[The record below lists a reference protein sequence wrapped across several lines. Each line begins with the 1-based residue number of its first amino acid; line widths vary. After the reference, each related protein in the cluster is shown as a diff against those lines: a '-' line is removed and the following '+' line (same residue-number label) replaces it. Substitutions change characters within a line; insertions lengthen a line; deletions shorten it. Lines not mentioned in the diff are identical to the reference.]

1 MTTTTAPA
9 PPAAPTARTPSL
21 RRYGRM
27 LGRYLQP
34 QWRAAAALGLLLLGS
49 IGLQLLVPQI
59 LRRFIDAASVAATD
73 GRGIAAAMAAA
84 PAWWAPGGLLGL
96 ALLFL
101 IVALLTQLL
110 GAGATYAGAAVGWTA
125 TNALRS
131 DLARHCLGLD
141 LGFHKTRTAGEMIE
155 RIDGDV
161 TALSDFFAQFSVR
174 VLGGLLLLVGIL
186 VVLWFENAWIGAAL
200 TLFTLLELAVLART
214 REVAVPA
221 TTLEREANAKLFGFV
236 EERLAGIED
245 IRANGGGAHALHR
258 FLVPIRTFFFHT
270 RRAWMLRSVVWLS
283 SYGLFVLGS
292 LVTLGASI
300 HLVTAGAITLGTG
313 YMVFQYMVML
323 QAPIEQITQ
332 QMQQLQRAGAS
343 IGRVDDLLRT
353 QSALAPGADRPLPDG
368 PLEVRFDDVT
378 FRYADAAPG
387 TPPILDEV
395 RLRLAPGRVL
405 GLLGRTGSGKTT
417 LTRLLF
423 RFYDP
428 DVGTV
433 RIAGVPTVDVD
444 LDVLRT
450 RVGMVTQDVQLFQA
464 TVRENLTFF
473 DRTIPDERLRAVLH
487 QVGLGEWLAQLP
499 DGLDTFVK
507 AGGGNLSAGEAQ
519 LLAFARVFL
528 KDPGLVIL
536 DEPSSRLDPATERHL
551 ERCVERLL
559 RGRTAII
566 IAHRLETVERAD
578 EVLILEAGRVVE
590 HGPRERLAADPG
602 ARYARLLAAAR
613 GRPAVDLRAGDG
625 PEQVHPDL
633 LELA

>member
-1 MTTTTAPA
+1 MTTAAAQTT
-9 PPAAPTARTPSL
+9 PAAARAPTVQ
-21 RRYGRM
+21 RYGRM
-27 LGRYLQP
+27 LGRYLRP
-34 QWRAAAALGLLLLGS
+34 QWRPAALLALLLLGS

-59 LRRFIDAASVAATD
+59 LRRFIDAASSSAASGT
-73 GRGIAAAMAAA
+73 GIAATMSAE
-84 PAWWAPGGLLGL
+84 PVWWAPGGLPGL

-101 IVALLTQLL
+101 CVALLTQLL
-110 GAGATYAGAAVGWTA
+110 GAAATYAGAAVGWTA

-141 LGFHKTRTAGEMIE
+141 LGFHKARTAGEMIE

-174 VLGGLLLLVGIL
+174 VLGGILLLAGIL
-186 VVLWFENAWIGAAL
+186 VVLWLENALIGAAM
-200 TLFTLLELAVLART
+200 TIFTLLELAVLART
-214 REVAVPA
+214 RSVAVPA
-221 TTLEREANAKLFGFV
+221 TTLEREAHAKLFGFI

-245 IRANGGGAHALHR
+245 VRANGAGAHALHR
-258 FLVPIRTFFFHT
+258 FLVPVRTFFFHT

-300 HLVTAGAITLGTG
+300 HLVGTGAITLGTG
-313 YMVFQYMVML
+313 YMVFQYLIML

-332 QMQQLQRAGAS
+332 QMQHLQRAGAS
-343 IGRVDDLLRT
+343 IGRVDELLRT
-353 QSALAPGADRPLPDG
+353 EGALGHGGGHTLPPG
-368 PLEVRFDDVT
+368 PLEVRFEDLR
-378 FRYADAAPG
+378 FRYADAPPD
-387 TPPILDEV
+387 TPPILDGISARV
-395 RLRLAPGRVL
+395 APGRVL

-428 DVGTV
+428 DEGAV
-433 RIAGVPTVDVD
+433 RLAGVPTPDVELAD
-444 LDVLRT
+444 LRR

-464 TVRENLTFF
+464 SVRENLSFF
-473 DRTIPDERLRAVLH
+473 DRSIPDARLLEVLRE
-487 QVGLGEWLAQLP
+487 VGLDEWLSQLP
-499 DGLDTFVK
+499 AGLDTLVK
-507 AGGGNLSAGEAQ
+507 AGGSNLSAGEAQ

-528 KDPGLVIL
+528 KDPGLVVL
-536 DEPSSRLDPATERHL
+536 DEPSSRLDPVTERHL

-566 IAHRLETVERAD
+566 IAHRLETVEKAD
-578 EVLILEAGRVVE
+578 EVMILEAGRVAE
-590 HGPRERLAADPG
+590 YGPRDRLARDPRS
-602 ARYARLLAAAR
+602 RYARLLAAGRSR
-613 GRPAVDLRAGDG
+613 GRGRRPLGDAG
-625 PEQVHPDL
+625 PEL

>member
-1 MTTTTAPA
+1 MTTA
-9 PPAAPTARTPSL
+9 TARTTPAAARSPTA

-27 LGRYLQP
+27 LGRYLRP
-34 QWRAAAALGLLLLGS
+34 QWRAAALLALLLLSS
-49 IGLQLLVPQI
+49 IGLQLVVPQI
-59 LRRFIDAASVAATD
+59 LRRFIDVASGSALSGAGSTALTAAETV
-73 GRGIAAAMAAA
+73 
-84 PAWWAPGGLLGL
+84 WWAPGGLPVL

-101 IVALLTQLL
+101 GVALLTQLL

-125 TNALRS
+125 TNALRG

-141 LGFHKTRTAGEMIE
+141 LGFHKSRTAGEMIE

-174 VLGGLLLLVGIL
+174 VLGGMLLLAGIL
-186 VVLWFENAWIGAAL
+186 AVLWLENALIGAAM

-214 REVAVPA
+214 RSVAVPA
-221 TTLEREANAKLFGFV
+221 TALEREAHAKLYGFI

-245 IRANGGGAHALHR
+245 VRANGAGPHALHR
-258 FLVPIRTFFFHT
+258 FLVPVRTFFFHT

-300 HLVTAGAITLGTG
+300 HLVTAGTITLGTG
-313 YMVFQYMVML
+313 YMVFQYLIML

-332 QMQQLQRAGAS
+332 QMQHLQRAGAS
-343 IGRVDDLLRT
+343 IGRVDELLRT
-353 QSALAPGADRPLPDG
+353 ESALPQSVGRRLPSGA
-368 PLEVRFDDVT
+368 LEVRFENVR
-378 FRYADAAPG
+378 FRYADAAPD
-387 TPPILDEV
+387 TPPILDGVDARIAE
-395 RLRLAPGRVL
+395 GRVL

-428 DVGTV
+428 DDGAV
-433 RIAGVPTVDVD
+433 RLAGIPTRDID
-444 LDVLRT
+444 PDELRS

-464 TVRENLTFF
+464 TVRENLSFF
-473 DRTIPDERLRAVLH
+473 DRSVPDERLLEVLH
-487 QVGLGEWLAQLP
+487 EVGLDEWLGQLP
-499 DGLDTFVK
+499 AGLDTPVR
-507 AGGGNLSAGEAQ
+507 AGGSNLSAGEAQ

-536 DEPSSRLDPATERHL
+536 DEPSSRLDPVTERRL

-578 EVLILEAGRVVE
+578 HVMILEAGRVAE
-590 HGPRERLAADPG
+590 YGPRDRLAGDPRS
-602 ARYARLLAAAR
+602 RYARLLAAGRSR
-613 GRPAVDLRAGDG
+613 GRGRGRRAGPDAD
-625 PEQVHPDL
+625 HDL

>member
-1 MTTTTAPA
+1 MSTSTVHST
-9 PPAAPTARTPSL
+9 PAAPRAPTL
-21 RRYGRM
+21 QRYGRM
-27 LGRYLQP
+27 LGRYLRP
-34 QWRAAAALGLLLLGS
+34 QWRAAAVLALLLLGS

-59 LRRFIDAASVAATD
+59 LRRFIDAASASAAS
-73 GRGIAAAMAAA
+73 GVGIAATMAADGV
-84 PAWWAPGGLLGL
+84 WWAPGGLPGL

-101 IVALLTQLL
+101 GVALATQLL

-131 DLARHCLGLD
+131 DLTRHCLGLD

-174 VLGGLLLLVGIL
+174 VLGGILLLVGIL
-186 VVLWFENAWIGAAL
+186 AVLWLENAWIGAVL
-200 TLFTLLELAVLART
+200 TLFTLLQLVVLGRT

-221 TTLEREANAKLFGFV
+221 TALEREANAKVFGFI

-245 IRANGGGAHALHR
+245 VRANGGGAHALHR
-258 FLVPIRTFFFHT
+258 FLTPLRSFFFDT

-300 HLVTAGAITLGTG
+300 HLVTLGAITLGAG

-343 IGRVDDLLRT
+343 IGRVDELFRT
-353 QSALAPGADRPLPDG
+353 ESALPETPTRTLPAGA
-368 PLEVRFDDVT
+368 LEVRLEGLRFG
-378 FRYADAAPG
+378 YADAAPG
-387 TPPILDEV
+387 TPPILDGV
-395 RLRLAPGRVL
+395 DLRLGPGRVL

-428 DVGTV
+428 SEGVV
-433 RIAGVPTVDVD
+433 RLGGVPTTDVS
-444 LDVLRT
+444 LGELRT

-464 TVRENLTFF
+464 SVRENVTFF
-473 DRTIPDERLRAVLH
+473 DDSVDDARVLAVLEE
-487 QVGLGEWLAQLP
+487 VGLAEWLASLP
-499 DGLDTFVK
+499 AGLDTRVK

-551 ERCVERLL
+551 ERCVDRLL

-578 EVLILEAGRVVE
+578 EVMILDAGRVAE
-590 HGPRERLAADPG
+590 HGPRERLAADPTS
-602 ARYARLLAAAR
+602 RYAHLLAAGRGIDDR
-613 GRPAVDLRAGDG
+613 GRRG
-625 PEQVHPDL
+625 PHPDL

>member
-1 MTTTTAPA
+1 MTTTTASA
-9 PPAAPTARTPSL
+9 SPTAPASRGPSL
-21 RRYGRM
+21 RRYGGM
-27 LGRYLQP
+27 LGRYLRP
-34 QWRAAAALGLLLLGS
+34 QWRAASALALLLLGS

-59 LRRFIDAASVAATD
+59 LRRFIDAASLSAVSGA
-73 GRGIAAAMAAA
+73 GIDAAMLAD
-84 PAWWAPGGLLGL
+84 PVWWAPGGLAGL

-101 IVALLTQLL
+101 AVALVTQLL

-141 LGFHKTRTAGEMIE
+141 LGFHKTRSAGEMIE

-174 VLGGLLLLVGIL
+174 VLGGMLLLVGIL
-186 VVLWFENAWIGAAL
+186 TVLWFENVWIGAAL
-200 TLFTLLELAVLART
+200 TVFTLLELAVLART
-214 REVAVPA
+214 RAIAVPA
-221 TTLEREANAKLFGFV
+221 TTLEREANAKLFGFI

-245 IRANGGGAHALHR
+245 VRANGGGPHALQR
-258 FLVPIRTFFFHT
+258 FLVPVRTFFFDT

-300 HLVTAGAITLGTG
+300 QLVTIGAITLGTG

-332 QMQQLQRAGAS
+332 QMQHLQRAGAS
-343 IGRVDDLLRT
+343 IGRVDELMRT
-353 QSALAPGADRPLPDG
+353 ESALPVGAGRSLPGG
-368 PLEVRFDDVT
+368 PLEVRFEGVR

-387 TPPILDEV
+387 TPPILDGID
-395 RLRLAPGRVL
+395 LRLAPGRVL

-428 DVGTV
+428 NEGTV
-433 RIAGVPTVDVD
+433 RLAGVPTTDVALDD
-444 LDVLRT
+444 LRA

-464 TVRENLTFF
+464 SVRENLSFF
-473 DRTIPDERLRAVLH
+473 DRTVSDARLLAVLH
-487 QVGLGEWLAQLP
+487 EVGLDDWLAHLP

-507 AGGGNLSAGEAQ
+507 AGGANLSAGEAQ

-536 DEPSSRLDPATERHL
+536 DEPSSRLDPVTERHL

-566 IAHRLETVERAD
+566 IAHRLETIERAD
-578 EVLILEAGRVVE
+578 EVMVLDAGRVAE

-602 ARYARLLAAAR
+602 SRYARLLAAGR
-613 GRPAVDLRAGDG
+613 GVDGERDRT
-625 PEQVHPDL
+625 HPDL

>member
-1 MTTTTAPA
+1 MTTTAVRPT
-9 PPAAPTARTPSL
+9 PAAPRAPTFQ
-21 RRYGRM
+21 RYGRM
-27 LGRYLQP
+27 LGRYLRP
-34 QWRAAAALGLLLLGS
+34 QWRAALALALLLLGS

-59 LRRFIDAASVAATD
+59 LRRFIDAASASVASGAGIDATMVAD
-73 GRGIAAAMAAA
+73 
-84 PAWWAPGGLLGL
+84 PVWWAPGGLPGL

-101 IVALLTQLL
+101 GVALLTQLL

-125 TNALRS
+125 TNALRG

-174 VLGGLLLLVGIL
+174 VLGGMLLLVGIL
-186 VVLWFENAWIGAAL
+186 TVLWIENLWIGAAL
-200 TLFTLLELAVLART
+200 TVFTLLELAVLART

-221 TTLEREANAKLFGFV
+221 TTLEREANAKVFGFI

-245 IRANGGGAHALHR
+245 VRANGGGPHALHR
-258 FLVPIRTFFFHT
+258 FLTPVRTFFFDT

-300 HLVTAGAITLGTG
+300 HLVTIGAITLGTG
-313 YMVFQYMVML
+313 YMVFQYMIML

-343 IGRVDDLLRT
+343 IGRVDELFRT
-353 QSALAPGADRPLPDG
+353 ESALSTGDARALPSGA
-368 PLEVRFDDVT
+368 LEVRFDGVR
-378 FRYADAAPG
+378 FGYADAAPD
-387 TPPILDEV
+387 TPPILDGV
-395 RLRLAPGRVL
+395 DLRLAPGRVL

-428 DVGTV
+428 NEGAV
-433 RIAGVPTVDVD
+433 RLGGVATTDVD
-444 LDVLRT
+444 LTALRA

-464 TVRENLTFF
+464 SVRENLTFF
-473 DRTIPDERLRAVLH
+473 DRDVPDERVLAVLDE
-487 QVGLGEWLAQLP
+487 VGLGDWLAHLP

-551 ERCVERLL
+551 ERCVDRLL

-566 IAHRLETVERAD
+566 IAHRLETIERAD
-578 EVLILEAGRVVE
+578 EVMVLDAGRVAE
-590 HGPRERLAADPG
+590 HGPRARLAADPTS
-602 ARYARLLAAAR
+602 RYARLLAAGR
-613 GRPAVDLRAGDG
+613 GVDTD
-625 PEQVHPDL
+625 HPDL

>member
-1 MTTTTAPA
+1 MTTTAVQPTPTAA
-9 PPAAPTARTPSL
+9 SAPTVQ
-21 RRYGRM
+21 RYGRM
-27 LGRYLQP
+27 LGRYLRP
-34 QWRAAAALGLLLLGS
+34 QWRAATALALLLLGS

-59 LRRFIDAASVAATD
+59 LRRFIDAASASAVSGA
-73 GRGIAAAMAAA
+73 GIAATMAADTV
-84 PAWWAPGGLLGL
+84 WWAPGGLPGL

-101 IVALLTQLL
+101 AVALLTQLL
-110 GAGATYAGAAVGWTA
+110 GAAATYAGAAVGWTA
-125 TNALRS
+125 TNALRG

-174 VLGGLLLLVGIL
+174 VLGGILLLIGIL
-186 VVLWFENAWIGAAL
+186 AVLWIENAWIGAAL
-200 TLFTLLELAVLART
+200 TLFTLLEFAVLART

-221 TTLEREANAKLFGFV
+221 TTLEREANAKVFGFI

-245 IRANGGGAHALHR
+245 VRANGAGPHALHR
-258 FLVPIRTFFFHT
+258 FLTPVRTFFFDT

-300 HLVTAGAITLGTG
+300 HLVTIGAITLGTG
-313 YMVFQYMVML
+313 YMVFQYMIML

-343 IGRVDDLLRT
+343 IGRVDELFQT
-353 QSALAPGADRPLPDG
+353 ESALTERTERTLPHGA
-368 PLEVRFDDVT
+368 LEVRLEGVRFG
-378 FRYADAAPG
+378 YADAAPG
-387 TPPILDEV
+387 TAPILDGV
-395 RLRLAPGRVL
+395 DLRLAPGRVL

-428 DVGTV
+428 SEGVV
-433 RIAGVPTVDVD
+433 RLGGVPTTNVS
-444 LDVLRT
+444 LAQLRQ

-464 TVRENLTFF
+464 SVRENLTFF
-473 DRTIPDERLRAVLH
+473 DHGVADARVLAVLEE
-487 QVGLGEWLAQLP
+487 VGLGEWLASLP
-499 DGLDTFVK
+499 DGLDTFVR

-551 ERCVERLL
+551 ERCVDRLL

-578 EVLILEAGRVVE
+578 EVMVLDAGRIAE
-590 HGPRERLAADPG
+590 HGPRERLAADPTS
-602 ARYARLLAAAR
+602 RYARLLAAGR
-613 GRPAVDLRAGDG
+613 GADAT
-625 PEQVHPDL
+625 HPDL

>member
-1 MTTTTAPA
+1 MTTTTVSATPAPA
-9 PPAAPTARTPSL
+9 RAPTL
-21 RRYGRM
+21 QRYVRM
-27 LGRYLQP
+27 LGRYLRP
-34 QWRAAAALGLLLLGS
+34 QWRAATALALLLLGS
-49 IGLQLLVPQI
+49 ISLQLLVPQV
-59 LRRFIDAASVAATD
+59 LRRFIDAAS
-73 GRGIAAAMAAA
+73 AAAVSGGAIDATLVA
-84 PAWWAPGGLLGL
+84 EPVWWAPGGLAGL

-101 IVALLTQLL
+101 GLALFTQLL

-141 LGFHKTRTAGEMIE
+141 LGFHKARTAGEMIE

-174 VLGGLLLLVGIL
+174 VLGGMLLLVGIL
-186 VVLWFENAWIGAAL
+186 TVLWIENVWIGAAL

-214 REVAVPA
+214 RAVAVPA
-221 TTLEREANAKLFGFV
+221 TTLEREAHAKLFGFI

-245 IRANGGGAHALHR
+245 VRANGGGPHALHR
-258 FLVPIRTFFFHT
+258 FLQPVHTYFFHT

-283 SYGLFVLGS
+283 SYGLFVLGA
-292 LVTLGASI
+292 LVTLAAAI
-300 HLVTAGAITLGTG
+300 HLVGTGAITLGTG

-343 IGRVDDLLRT
+343 IGRVDELLRT
-353 QSALAPGADRPLPDG
+353 ESALPAGNGRSLPPGA
-368 PLEVRFDDVT
+368 LEVRFEGVR
-378 FRYADAAPG
+378 FAYADAAPG
-387 TPPILDEV
+387 TPPILDGV
-395 RLRLAPGRVL
+395 DLRLAPGRVL

-428 DVGTV
+428 TEGT
-433 RIAGVPTVDVD
+433 IALSGVPTTQAD
-444 LDVLRT
+444 LRSLRA

-464 TVRENLTFF
+464 SVRENLTFF
-473 DRTIPDERLRAVLH
+473 DRSLPDARLLAVLEE
-487 QVGLGEWLAQLP
+487 VGLGEWLAQLP
-499 DGLDTFVK
+499 DGLDTMVK

-536 DEPSSRLDPATERHL
+536 DEPSSRLDPVTERHL

-566 IAHRLETVERAD
+566 SAHRLETVERAH
-578 EVLILEAGRVVE
+578 EVMLLDAGRVAE
-590 HGPRERLAADPG
+590 HGPRERLAADPDS
-602 ARYARLLAAAR
+602 RYARLLAAGR
-613 GRPAVDLRAGDG
+613 GHDPASGDG
-625 PEQVHPDL
+625 HDRRHPDL

>member
-1 MTTTTAPA
+1 MTTATATEPA
-9 PPAAPTARTPSL
+9 TPPPRAPSL

-27 LGRYLQP
+27 LGRYLRP
-34 QWRAAAALGLLLLGS
+34 QWRAATALALLLLSS

-59 LRRFIDAASVAATD
+59 LRRFIDAAGVSAA
-73 GRGIAAAMAAA
+73 GGGGIDAAMLAA
-84 PAWWAPGGLLGL
+84 PVWWAPGGLAGL
-96 ALLFL
+96 ALLFMV
-101 IVALLTQLL
+101 VALLTQLL
-110 GAGATYAGAAVGWTA
+110 GAAATYAGAAVGWTA
-125 TNALRS
+125 TNALRG

-174 VLGGLLLLVGIL
+174 VLGGVLLLAGIL
-186 VVLWFENAWIGAAL
+186 TVLWFENVWIGAAM
-200 TLFTLLELAVLART
+200 TLFMLLEFAVLART

-221 TTLEREANAKLFGFV
+221 TTLEREAHAKLFGFI

-245 IRANGGGAHALHR
+245 VRANGGGPHALHR
-258 FLVPIRTFFFHT
+258 FLVPVRTFFFHT

-300 HLVTAGAITLGTG
+300 HLVTIGAITLGTG
-313 YMVFQYMVML
+313 YMVFQYMIML

-332 QMQQLQRAGAS
+332 QMQHLQRAGAS
-343 IGRVDDLLRT
+343 IGRVDELLRT
-353 QSALAPGADRPLPDG
+353 QSALARDGERRLPAG
-368 PLEVRFDDVT
+368 PLEVHFEAVRFG
-378 FRYADAAPG
+378 YADAPPR
-387 TPPILDEV
+387 TPPILDGIDF
-395 RLRLAPGRVL
+395 RLAPGRVL

-428 DVGTV
+428 DAGSV
-433 RIAGVPTVDVD
+433 RLAGIPTPALD
-444 LDVLRT
+444 LDDLRR

-464 TVRENLTFF
+464 SVRENLSFF
-473 DRTIPDERLRAVLH
+473 DRAIPDQRLRDVLH
-487 QVGLGEWLAQLP
+487 EVGLGEWLEHLP
-499 DGLDTFVK
+499 DGLETLVK
-507 AGGGNLSAGEAQ
+507 AAGGNLSAGEAQ

-528 KDPGLVIL
+528 EDPGLVIL
-536 DEPSSRLDPATERHL
+536 DEPSSRLDPVTERHL
-551 ERCVERLL
+551 ERCIERLL

-578 EVLILEAGRVVE
+578 EVMILDAGRIAE
-590 HGPRERLAADPG
+590 HGERRRLAADPG
-602 ARYARLLAAAR
+602 SRYARLLAAGR
-613 GRPAVDLRAGDG
+613 GRGGLEA
-625 PEQVHPDL
+625 HPDL